1 MNQKYKDQ
9 TVIVFTSE
17 PKSALI
23 HKKGSGDWT
32 ANIATLSKA
41 EYLLC
46 VHNDKNRSHYGELDN
61 DIERGQAFY
70 IGKIKGVETLDNGRK
85 FIQVSEYAILPNT
98 EIFKNA
104 WKKLTLGG
112 KAEKAQQNPIKYE
125 NTQDVL
131 DLFEMQIDD
140 LTWEITEKHE
150 ESDLVSVLNFSS
162 LALPDLIDE
171 ARKKIAEV
179 AKVPKE
185 NVTIKIEF

>member
-1 MNQKYKDQ
+1 MAAKYKDQ
-9 TVIVFTSE
+9 TVVVFTSE

-23 HKKGSGDWT
+23 GKKGSGDWT

-41 EYLLC
+41 EYILC
-46 VHNDKNRSHYGELDN
+46 VHNDKNRSSYGDVDT

-85 FIQVSEYAILPNT
+85 FIQVSEYALLPNT
-98 EIFKNA
+98 ELFKDA

-131 DLFEMQIDD
+131 SLFDIQIDD
-140 LTWEITEKHE
+140 LNWEIAEKAE
-150 ESDLVSVLNFSS
+150 ESDLTSKVNFSS

-171 ARKKIAEV
+171 ARTKIAEL
-179 AKVPKE
+179 AKVSKE
-185 NVTIKIEF
+185 KVTVKIEF

>member
-1 MNQKYKDQ
+1 MEHKYKDQ

-17 PKSALI
+17 SKAALI
-23 HKKGSGDWT
+23 SKKGSGDWT

-41 EYLLC
+41 EYVIC
-46 VHNDKNRSHYGELDN
+46 VHNDKKLWSYSDADT

-70 IGKIKGVETLDNGRK
+70 IGKIKGVETLDTGRK

-98 EIFKNA
+98 EIFKDA

-112 KAEKAQQNPIKYE
+112 KSEKAQQNPIKYE

-131 DLFEMQIDD
+131 SLFNLEIDA
-140 LTWEITEKHE
+140 LNWKIYEAAQENN
-150 ESDLVSVLNFSS
+150 SNLVLSFTSMS
-162 LALPDLIDE
+162 LPDLIDE

-179 AKVPKE
+179 AKVPQEK
-185 NVTIKIEF
+185 VTIKIEF

>member
-1 MNQKYKDQ
+1 MTSKYKDQ

-23 HKKGSGDWT
+23 DKKGSGDWT

-41 EYLLC
+41 EYILC
-46 VHNDKNRSHYGELDN
+46 VHNDKNRSSYGDTDK

-70 IGKIKGVETLDNGRK
+70 IGKIKGIETLNNGRK
-85 FIQVSEYAILPNT
+85 FIQVSEYALLPNT
-98 EIFKNA
+98 EIFKDA

-125 NTQDVL
+125 STQDVL
-131 DLFEMQIDD
+131 SLFDIQIDD
-140 LTWEITEKHE
+140 LKWEIAKMAEG
-150 ESDLVSVLNFSS
+150 SDSSSIVIFSS

-171 ARKKIAEV
+171 ARTKIAEL
-179 AKVPKE
+179 AKVSKE
-185 NVTIKIEF
+185 KVTVKIEF